1 MTDARA
7 ERRAALVQACGLWA
21 LGGLL
26 GGVIFLPTVLGADA
40 TSSEPV
46 LTLAAM
52 ACVVSA
58 IMFAVVATT
67 GHTRSFI
74 ATVWLPVAACAWIS
88 AVGVRD
94 GSNAICWSLGL
105 FVAISI
111 AFVGWRSEVRTDPLP
126 GRCATCDYDMAGL
139 GNTQCPECGTA
150 KPIAL
155 PSSRPGWAGYG
166 GAFSALA
173 HAVLVVV
180 GVYVAFRVAGFF

>member
-1 MTDARA
+1 MTGTRA

-26 GGVIFLPTVLGADA
+26 GGVVFLPTVLGTDA

-46 LTLAAM
+46 LTLAAL

-74 ATVWLPVAACAWIS
+74 ATVWFPVAACAWIS
-88 AVGVRD
+88 AMGVRD
-94 GSNAICWSLGL
+94 DSNAICWSLGL

-111 AFVGWRSEVRTDPLP
+111 AFVGWRSEVRSDPLP
-126 GRCATCDYDMAGL
+126 GRCAICDYDMAGL
-139 GNTQCPECGTA
+139 GNTQCPECGTVT
-150 KPIAL
+150 PVT
-155 PSSRPGWAGYG
+155 SSRTRPGWLGYG
-166 GAFSALA
+166 GAFCAVAHAALA
-173 HAVLVVV
+173 LV
-180 GVYVAFRVAGFF
+180 GMIVALRISGTL